1 MSKMNDEKNMYLP
14 FEAKIRFP
22 EVADPDATHGGGLD
36 HGHPLVV
43 ITHRALLA
51 IVTNATGEVLDV
63 VLPIGLAIVEW
74 FDVGED
80 AAIVLV
86 VSVALDL
93 NDLTLLGRG
102 LGVCSTVGHHGAALQ
117 RNVNYQI

>member
-1 MSKMNDEKNMYLP
+1 M
-14 FEAKIRFP
+14 FIW
-22 EVADPDATHGGGLD
+22 VADPDATHGGGLD

-51 IVTNATGEVLDV
+51 IVTNAAGEVLDV
-63 VLPIGLAIVEW
+63 VLAIGLSVVEW

-93 NDLTLLGRG
+93 NDLTLLCRS
-102 LGVCSTVGHHGAALQ
+102 LGVRGSVGHH
-117 RNVNYQI
+117 